1 MFVRPDDMQGFAE
14 AMHVLEGDDSLR
26 QSLIAAGRARAA
38 EFSWTRVARETLAVY
53 ADAAGRA

>member
-1 MFVRPDDMQGFAE
+1 MQGFAE
-14 AMHVLEGDDSLR
+14 AMHVLEGDHSLR